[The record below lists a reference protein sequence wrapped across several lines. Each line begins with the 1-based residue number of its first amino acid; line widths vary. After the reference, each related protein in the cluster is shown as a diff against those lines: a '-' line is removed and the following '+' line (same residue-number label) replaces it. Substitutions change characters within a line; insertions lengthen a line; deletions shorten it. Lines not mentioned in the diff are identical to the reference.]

1 MEILDIT
8 KVWKKLATI
17 CTYKLWDNV
26 NIPKS

>member
-8 KVWKKLATI
+8 KVWKNLATI